1 MGDLSRMRSV
11 WACLVCFLVAV
22 QGENLVET
30 LAAEINPNDLIN
42 RDGKAFVATQIG
54 VEDAANLN
62 RAALAQDDRELKHVA
77 FAVAQDTADESAHS
91 KAALNRHLQNKQ
103 NRYEQRMHERL
114 AASEQKVKKHQECR
128 SKSGQ

>member
-62 RAALAQDDRELKHVA
+62 RAA
-77 FAVAQDTADESAHS
+77 VAQDNADESAHS

-114 AASEQKVKKHQECR
+114 AASEQKVKNTKNAEA
-128 SKSGQ
+128 KVANKLKVFGGPL

>member
-1 MGDLSRMRSV
+1 MV
-11 WACLVCFLVAV
+11 QAV
-22 QGENLVET
+22 SLCA
-30 LAAEINPNDLIN
+30 AAEINPNDLIR

-62 RAALAQDDRELKHVA
+62 TANLAQDHREIKHVA

-91 KAALNRHLQNKQ
+91 KAALKSHLQNKL

-114 AASEQKVKKHQECR
+114 AASEQKVKNTKNAEAKVAQ
-128 SKSGQ
+128 KLKVFGGPL